1 MRNRVCTSVCDF
13 FLTFCKVAGYSNRGV
28 VWCVV
33 KKGAENMPK
42 LIQSYEAVE
51 CKSIR
56 RISDTPYEI
65 WNWREECVGLRGI
78 LFIFESE
85 KKHPGKHFIRFMNV
99 EYTLTTGCGE
109 VTFEDNTITLTT
121 RNSVYEFEI
130 FGGDKK
136 CKENY

>member
-1 MRNRVCTSVCDF
+1 M
-13 FLTFCKVAGYSNRGV
+13 

-42 LIQSYEAVE
+42 LIQSYEAAE
-51 CKSIR
+51 CKSILK
-56 RISDTPYEI
+56 ISDTPYEI

-109 VTFEDNTITLTT
+109 VAFEDNTITLTT
-121 RNSVYEFEI
+121 QNSIYEFEI
-130 FGGDKK
+130 LGG
-136 CKENY
+136 

>member
-1 MRNRVCTSVCDF
+1 MRKVCTSVYDF

-33 KKGAENMPK
+33 KKGVENMPK
-42 LIQSYEAVE
+42 LIQSYEAAE

-65 WNWREECVGLRGI
+65 WSWREECIGLRGI

-99 EYTLTTGCGE
+99 EYTLTTGYGKIAAE
-109 VTFEDNTITLTT
+109 GNTIILTT
-121 RNSVYEFEI
+121 QNSVYKFEI
-130 FGGDKK
+130 LGGDKE
-136 CKENY
+136 CREDC